1 MGSYCE
7 LYIKDYPI
15 ATTKN
20 EIDPFLLSLFQSEDL
35 KVYERK
41 VGERIQVLFGR
52 EDEEDEKEQ
61 AVQYINSARNIRD
74 RLNVMGFTLDYTK
87 ERFEESKEES
97 LSQFKEW
104 LETDRFN
111 DSSEMN
117 ATITNEIQILQNNS
131 FDDFIEAVK
140 EIFEHN
146 YGYDVKKENLP
157 KDINPIIPY
166 LIEYGNGL
174 DRFPYSYDQRT
185 LLRALLE
192 VTPPDVLITY
202 DITELI
208 EHGYYKEE
216 PKEVY
221 DEVIGNLS
229 FDYELGDKFL
239 ILTEGTTDI
248 NIIRDSLELLYP
260 HLTGYYSFMDF
271 GASNAS
277 GSASALVASIKSFVG
292 ADIRNKIIALF
303 DNDTAAESAIGGL
316 ARTKIPPNI
325 KIKQY
330 PKIEIA
336 NDYPTIGPTGI
347 TNMDINGLA
356 GSIEMY
362 LGTDILL
369 HEDSFIPIQWKGYD
383 SKLKKYQGEIIDKIK
398 VQKDFKKKIKECR
411 NDRSKINDADWKEM
425 RELLQMIFDT
435 FNE

>member
-20 EIDPFLLSLFQSEDL
+20 EIDPLLLSLFQTEDI
-35 KVYERK
+35 KIYERK
-41 VGERIQVLFGR
+41 VGERIQVLHGR
-52 EDEEDEKEQ
+52 EDEENEEEK
-61 AVQYINSARNIRD
+61 AIQYLNSAGNIRD
-74 RLNVMGFTLDYTK
+74 RLNVMGFTLNDSK

-97 LSQFKEW
+97 LSQLKEW
-104 LETDRFN
+104 LDTDRFN
-111 DSSEMN
+111 NSSGMN
-117 ATITNEIQILQNNS
+117 ETITNEIQILENNS

-157 KDINPIIPY
+157 KGINPIIPY
-166 LIEYGNGL
+166 LLEYGNGL
-174 DRFPYSYDQRT
+174 DRFPYGYDQRT

-208 EHGYYKEE
+208 EHGYYEDE
-216 PKEVY
+216 PEDVY
-221 DEVIGNLS
+221 DEVTGNLT
-229 FDYELGDKFL
+229 FDYEIGEKFL
-239 ILTEGTTDI
+239 ILAEGTSDI

-303 DNDTAAESAIGGL
+303 DNDTAAESAISGL
-316 ARTKIPPNI
+316 SRTQIPPNI

-330 PKIEIA
+330 PNVEIA
-336 NDYPTIGPTGI
+336 KDYPTIGPTGI

-362 LGTDILL
+362 LGMDILL
-369 HEDSFIPIQWKGYD
+369 HEDNFIPIQWKGYD

-425 RELLQMIFDT
+425 HELLQMIFGT